1 MSVLG
6 LVLFIL
12 DPIDL
17 HVYTLTSCDNL
28 AFELFSIFPSCLQV
42 LHCLFYFFLCYSL
55 LLLADDCYV
64 YNLPRQTI
72 YYKAGFG
79 IQPLLL

>member
-12 DPIDL
+12 DPINL

-42 LHCLFYFFLCYSL
+42 LHCLFYFLLCYSL
-55 LLLADDCYV
+55 LLADYCYV
-64 YNLPRQTI
+64 YSLPRQTI
-72 YYKAGFG
+72 YIIKAGFG